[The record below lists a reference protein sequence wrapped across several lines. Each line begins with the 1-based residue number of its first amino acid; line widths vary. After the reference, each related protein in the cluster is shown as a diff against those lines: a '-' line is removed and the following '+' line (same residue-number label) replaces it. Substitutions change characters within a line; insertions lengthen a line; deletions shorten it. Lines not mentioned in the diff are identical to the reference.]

1 MKFHLPLLRWS
12 FLRSQNTGWPEDHP
26 SGKCSD
32 FFFKNQRKTQSPMDP
47 TSIYRKKHMCVLM
60 KETKKTFWGKKQQQL
75 QIPMGSQNFASCG
88 DSVQPMGFDWI
99 KKTRRTWTFFSSK
112 ESTSALTQTWEPP
125 SGQAGQCLERSL
137 VGASLGPQAKRST
150 PPTNSWE

>member
-47 TSIYRKKHMCVLM
+47 TSIYRKKTYVCFDEGNQENILG
-60 KETKKTFWGKKQQQL
+60 KKTTTTPNSHGISTLRILWGFSSTHGIRLDKKNPTDLDVLFIQ
-75 QIPMGSQNFASCG
+75 GKHF
-88 DSVQPMGFDWI
+88 GFDPD
-99 KKTRRTWTFFSSK
+99 
-112 ESTSALTQTWEPP
+112 L
-125 SGQAGQCLERSL
+125 
-137 VGASLGPQAKRST
+137 GAAKRPSRPMFGEVT
-150 PPTNSWE
+150 CWGELGAPS

>member
-1 MKFHLPLLRWS
+1 MENVPTFSLKTKGKRKVPWIQLP
-12 FLRSQNTGWPEDHP
+12 FIG
-26 SGKCSD
+26 
-32 FFFKNQRKTQSPMDP
+32 
-47 TSIYRKKHMCVLM
+47 KKHMCVLM